1 MYHYLLSLSMLKSF
15 TPYFRKHILT
25 TLGSHDL
32 LFINTFIISF
42 VVFLFFLYKLIFDKS
57 KTISETFK
65 NYGKLSITQICCLVV
80 MSLLAVGSSIFIFE
94 FDKNYN
100 TPLINSMLS
109 RIISTLCL
117 VFVGVFIF
125 EEKYSWIQIS
135 GIILTIVGVFL
146 ISMNK

>member
-1 MYHYLLSLSMLKSF
+1 MA
-15 TPYFRKHILT
+15 
-25 TLGSHDL
+25 
-32 LFINTFIISF
+32 
-42 VVFLFFLYKLIFDKS
+42 
-57 KTISETFK
+57 
-65 NYGKLSITQICCLVV
+65 
-80 MSLLAVGSSIFIFE
+80 LLAVGSSIFIFE

-109 RIISTLCL
+109 RIVSTLCL
-117 VFVGVFIF
+117 VFVGIFIF